1 MSDQH
6 GNPFVLPGL
15 GQHSDLSGNPLLAS
29 MEMMR
34 QAWAGLTGPGGL
46 ASSLPMAP
54 PMNVEDLERRIAELR
69 SVENWLRMN
78 LSMLSSTIQG
88 MEVQRSTINTLRA
101 FVDSAASMDLGALR
115 DSGAA
120 SPLEVVLGLKP
131 APGKAKA
138 APSGDAARDG
148 GKGPAQDHAGDAA
161 PAEAAAQD
169 AAPPFAGMSEQMGAA
184 RWSAS
189 KAWWDLLQ
197 QQFGQI
203 AAATAA
209 TMPAAAPSRW
219 NPKPTSRRPSRRQD
233 RGQVPRPGAGQAGL
247 EGRRPR
253 QARRSQGGTQAVR
266 LAPAPDL
273 NRNAQRLLRGRCV
286 FNSDLYAQCS
296 DSRRR
301 TGQAHAVRPSQSAAH
316 AGRQAHVGARAGQC
330 ANSRPPASRW
340 WSATAPTASS
350 RRLAARKACTSRC
363 SSRSRAQATPC
374 SKPCR
379 CCSRATAGR
388 CDALVLYGD
397 VPLVQPDTLRRLLAA
412 RARWRRRAHR
422 GAGRFHRLRPHRARR
437 RRQVCHRRAQGR
449 LRGRA
454 RHQGSQHRHPGR
466 ADRPARTGCPAS
478 TTTTPRASTT

>member
-138 APSGDAARDG
+138 AAPSGDAARDG
-148 GKGPAQDHAGDAA
+148 GKVRLRIRRRRCPGGGSRPGRRAA
-161 PAEAAAQD
+161 LCRHERTDGAAAQ
-169 AAPPFAGMSEQMGAA
+169 
-184 RWSAS
+184 SAS

-209 TMPAAAPSRW
+209 TMPPPRRPRW
-219 NPKPTSRRPSRRQD
+219 NPKPTNPRPRPPRPRPS
-233 RGQVPRPGAGQAGL
+233 PPPPGK
-247 EGRRPR
+247 
-253 QARRSQGGTQAVR
+253 
-266 LAPAPDL
+266 PA
-273 NRNAQRLLRGRCV
+273 
-286 FNSDLYAQCS
+286 SK
-296 DSRRR
+296 
-301 TGQAHAVRPSQSAAH
+301 AA
-316 AGRQAHVGARAGQC
+316 ARAK
-330 ANSRPPASRW
+330 P
-340 WSATAPTASS
+340 
-350 RRLAARKACTSRC
+350 AARKAAPKTEPS
-363 SSRSRAQATPC
+363 A
-374 SKPCR
+374 
-379 CCSRATAGR
+379 
-388 CDALVLYGD
+388 
-397 VPLVQPDTLRRLLAA
+397 
-412 RARWRRRAHR
+412 
-422 GAGRFHRLRPHRARR
+422 
-437 RRQVCHRRAQGR
+437 
-449 LRGRA
+449 
-454 RHQGSQHRHPGR
+454 
-466 ADRPARTGCPAS
+466 
-478 TTTTPRASTT
+478 